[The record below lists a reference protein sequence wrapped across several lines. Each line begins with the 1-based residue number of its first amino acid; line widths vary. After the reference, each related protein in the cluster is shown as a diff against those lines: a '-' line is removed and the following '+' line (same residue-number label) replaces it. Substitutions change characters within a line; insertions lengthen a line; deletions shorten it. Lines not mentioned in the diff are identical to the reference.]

1 MAKKANNVFT
11 FLIFLHCWGTNYLM
25 GIHPSDTRD
34 TGGGISHR
42 KQHSPHNS
50 SHGCP
55 RIIHGFLFSDMK
67 TLVAKL
73 SVTQSV
79 IIRVIDNL
87 SVKDTTANYHDH
99 LLDQHLLPFTSCTAV
114 LAAHDVYA
122 SLWRAESLAIDVVD
136 KGGGLF
142 LLISSLLYNCGAT
155 CHGHAERLGEYSLP
169 VVHGD
174 CHGDYAAVRL
184 TIV

>member
-11 FLIFLHCWGTNYLM
+11 FLIFLHCWGTNYLR

-42 KQHSPHNS
+42 KQHSPRNT
-50 SHGCP
+50 SHGYP

-67 TLVAKL
+67 KLVTNP

-79 IIRVIDNL
+79 IIRVKLNL
-87 SVKDTTANYHDH
+87 SVKDTTADYHDH
-99 LLDQHLLPFTSCTAV
+99 LIDQHLLPSTSCTAV

-142 LLISSLLYNCGAT
+142 LLISSLLYTCGAAR
-155 CHGHAERLGEYSLP
+155 HSHAERLGEYSLP
-169 VVHGD
+169 VVRGD
-174 CHGDYAAVRL
+174 CHGDYAAGRL

>member
-1 MAKKANNVFT
+1 M
-11 FLIFLHCWGTNYLM
+11 
-25 GIHPSDTRD
+25 
-34 TGGGISHR
+34 
-42 KQHSPHNS
+42 
-50 SHGCP
+50 
-55 RIIHGFLFSDMK
+55 
-67 TLVAKL
+67 
-73 SVTQSV
+73 TQSV

-87 SVKDTTANYHDH
+87 SVKDTTADYHDH
-99 LLDQHLLPFTSCTAV
+99 LLDQHLLPYTSCTAV

-142 LLISSLLYNCGAT
+142 LLISNLLYTCGAT
-155 CHGHAERLGEYSLP
+155 RHGHAERLGEYSLP

-174 CHGDYAAVRL
+174 CHGDYAAGRL

>member
-1 MAKKANNVFT
+1 M
-11 FLIFLHCWGTNYLM
+11 
-25 GIHPSDTRD
+25 S
-34 TGGGISHR
+34 
-42 KQHSPHNS
+42 
-50 SHGCP
+50 
-55 RIIHGFLFSDMK
+55 HGFLLSDKKARNK
-67 TLVAKL
+67 TIRG
-73 SVTQSV
+73 SSV

-87 SVKDTTANYHDH
+87 SVKDTTADYHDH
-99 LLDQHLLPFTSCTAV
+99 LIDQHLLPSTSCTAV

-142 LLISSLLYNCGAT
+142 LLISSLLYTCGAT
-155 CHGHAERLGEYSLP
+155 RHSHAERLGEHSLP

-174 CHGDYAAVRL
+174 CHGDYAAGRL

>member
-1 MAKKANNVFT
+1 MT
-11 FLIFLHCWGTNYLM
+11 H
-25 GIHPSDTRD
+25 
-34 TGGGISHR
+34 
-42 KQHSPHNS
+42 
-50 SHGCP
+50 
-55 RIIHGFLFSDMK
+55 
-67 TLVAKL
+67 
-73 SVTQSV
+73 SV

-87 SVKDTTANYHDH
+87 SVRDTTADYHDH

-114 LAAHDVYA
+114 LAAHDVHA

-142 LLISSLLYNCGAT
+142 LLISSLLYTCGAAR
-155 CHGHAERLGEYSLP
+155 HSHAERLGEYSLP

-174 CHGDYAAVRL
+174 CHGDYTAVRL

>member
-34 TGGGISHR
+34 TRGGISHR

-55 RIIHGFLFSDMK
+55 RMCHGFLFSDK
-67 TLVAKL
+67 KLVTKS
-73 SVTQSV
+73 SVTHSV

-87 SVKDTTANYHDH
+87 SVKDTTADYHDH

-142 LLISSLLYNCGAT
+142 LLISSLLYTCGAAR
-155 CHGHAERLGEYSLP
+155 HSHAERLGEYSLP

-174 CHGDYAAVRL
+174 CHGDYAAGRL

>member
-1 MAKKANNVFT
+1 MTQSVIIRVKLNLSLKHTTEN
-11 FLIFLHCWGTNYLM
+11 HG
-25 GIHPSDTRD
+25 D
-34 TGGGISHR
+34 
-42 KQHSPHNS
+42 NS
-50 SHGCP
+50 SHGYP
-55 RIIHGFLFSDMK
+55 RISHGFLFSDK
-67 TLVAKL
+67 KLVTNP

-87 SVKDTTANYHDH
+87 SVKDTTADYHDH

-114 LAAHDVYA
+114 LAAHNVYA

-142 LLISSLLYNCGAT
+142 LLTSSLLYTCGAT
-155 CHGHAERLGEYSLP
+155 RHSHAERLGEYSLP

-174 CHGDYAAVRL
+174 CHGDYAAVRF

>member
-1 MAKKANNVFT
+1 MT
-11 FLIFLHCWGTNYLM
+11 H
-25 GIHPSDTRD
+25 
-34 TGGGISHR
+34 
-42 KQHSPHNS
+42 
-50 SHGCP
+50 
-55 RIIHGFLFSDMK
+55 
-67 TLVAKL
+67 
-73 SVTQSV
+73 SV

-87 SVKDTTANYHDH
+87 SVKDTTADYHDH

-122 SLWRAESLAIDVVD
+122 SLWRAESLSIDVVD

-142 LLISSLLYNCGAT
+142 LLISSLLYTCGAAR
-155 CHGHAERLGEYSLP
+155 HGHAERLGEYSLP

-174 CHGDYAAVRL
+174 CHGDYAAVRF

>member
-34 TGGGISHR
+34 TRGGISHR

-50 SHGCP
+50 SHGYP
-55 RIIHGFLFSDMK
+55 RISHGFLFSDIK
-67 TLVAKL
+67 KLVIIRDP
-73 SVTQSV
+73 SV

-87 SVKDTTANYHDH
+87 SVKDTTADYHDH
-99 LLDQHLLPFTSCTAV
+99 LIDQHLLPSTSCTAV

-122 SLWRAESLAIDVVD
+122 SLWRAESLSIDVVD

-142 LLISSLLYNCGAT
+142 LLISSLLYTCGAT
-155 CHGHAERLGEYSLP
+155 RHSHAERLGE
-169 VVHGD
+169 
-174 CHGDYAAVRL
+174 
-184 TIV
+184 

>member
-1 MAKKANNVFT
+1 
-11 FLIFLHCWGTNYLM
+11 
-25 GIHPSDTRD
+25 
-34 TGGGISHR
+34 
-42 KQHSPHNS
+42 
-50 SHGCP
+50 
-55 RIIHGFLFSDMK
+55 MK

-87 SVKDTTANYHDH
+87 SVKDTTADYHDH
-99 LLDQHLLPFTSCTAV
+99 LLDQHLLPSTSCTAV

-142 LLISSLLYNCGAT
+142 LLISSLLYTCGAAR
-155 CHGHAERLGEYSLP
+155 HGHAERLGEYCLP

-174 CHGDYAAVRL
+174 CHGDYAAVRF

>member
-1 MAKKANNVFT
+1 MST
-11 FLIFLHCWGTNYLM
+11 
-25 GIHPSDTRD
+25 DE
-34 TGGGISHR
+34 
-42 KQHSPHNS
+42 
-50 SHGCP
+50 P
-55 RIIHGFLFSDMK
+55 RISLFRHEKARNKIIRDP
-67 TLVAKL
+67 
-73 SVTQSV
+73 SV

-87 SVKDTTANYHDH
+87 SVKDTTADYHDH
-99 LLDQHLLPFTSCTAV
+99 LLDQHLLPFMSCTAV

-142 LLISSLLYNCGAT
+142 LLISSLLYTCGAAR
-155 CHGHAERLGEYSLP
+155 HGHAERLGEYCLP

-174 CHGDYAAVRL
+174 CHGDYAAGRI

>member
-1 MAKKANNVFT
+1 MSHGFLFSDKKLV
-11 FLIFLHCWGTNYLM
+11 TN
-25 GIHPSDTRD
+25 PSVPHSVIIRVKRNLRLRD
-34 TGGGISHR
+34 TTENHGD
-42 KQHSPHNS
+42 NA
-50 SHGCP
+50 SHGYP
-55 RIIHGFLFSDMK
+55 RMSHGFLFSDMK
-67 TLVAKL
+67 KARNKTIRDP
-73 SVTQSV
+73 SV

-87 SVKDTTANYHDH
+87 SVRDTTADYHDH
-99 LLDQHLLPFTSCTAV
+99 LLDQHLLPFMSCTAV

-155 CHGHAERLGEYSLP
+155 CHGHAERLGEYCLP
-169 VVHGD
+169 VVHSD
-174 CHGDYAAVRL
+174 CHGDYAAVRF

>member
-11 FLIFLHCWGTNYLM
+11 FLIFLHCWGTNYLR

-34 TGGGISHR
+34 TGVGISHR

-87 SVKDTTANYHDH
+87 SVKDTTADYHDH

-142 LLISSLLYNCGAT
+142 LLISSLLYTCGAT
-155 CHGHAERLGEYSLP
+155 RHSHAERLGEYSLP
-169 VVHGD
+169 VVHSD
-174 CHGDYAAVRL
+174 CHGDYAAVRF

>member
-1 MAKKANNVFT
+1 MILGEASATANSIPLIQLFT
-11 FLIFLHCWGTNYLM
+11 RMST
-25 GIHPSDTRD
+25 DE
-34 TGGGISHR
+34 
-42 KQHSPHNS
+42 
-50 SHGCP
+50 P
-55 RIIHGFLFSDMK
+55 RISLFRHEKARNKIIRDP
-67 TLVAKL
+67 
-73 SVTQSV
+73 SV

-87 SVKDTTANYHDH
+87 SVKDTTADYHDH
-99 LLDQHLLPFTSCTAV
+99 LLDQHLLPSTSCTAV

-142 LLISSLLYNCGAT
+142 LLISSLLYTCGAAR
-155 CHGHAERLGEYSLP
+155 HSHAERLGEHSLP

-174 CHGDYAAVRL
+174 CHGDYAAVRF

>member
-1 MAKKANNVFT
+1 MIQGEASATANSIPLTQRFT
-11 FLIFLHCWGTNYLM
+11 QMST
-25 GIHPSDTRD
+25 DE
-34 TGGGISHR
+34 
-42 KQHSPHNS
+42 
-50 SHGCP
+50 P
-55 RIIHGFLFSDMK
+55 RISLSDK
-67 TLVAKL
+67 KLVTNP

-87 SVKDTTANYHDH
+87 SVKDTTADYHDH
-99 LLDQHLLPFTSCTAV
+99 LIDQHLLPSTSCTAV

-142 LLISSLLYNCGAT
+142 LLISSLLYTCGAAR
-155 CHGHAERLGEYSLP
+155 HGHAERLGEYSLP

-174 CHGDYAAVRL
+174 CHGDYAAVRF

>member
-11 FLIFLHCWGTNYLM
+11 FLIFLHCWGTNYLR

-55 RIIHGFLFSDMK
+55 RMSHGFLFSDMK
-67 TLVAKL
+67 KLVTKS
-73 SVTQSV
+73 SVTHSV

-87 SVKDTTANYHDH
+87 SVRDTTADYHDH
-99 LLDQHLLPFTSCTAV
+99 LLDQHLLPSTSCTAV
-114 LAAHDVYA
+114 LAAHDVYT

-142 LLISSLLYNCGAT
+142 LLISSLLYTCGAT

-169 VVHGD
+169 IVHGD
-174 CHGDYAAVRL
+174 CHGDYAAGRL

>member
-42 KQHSPHNS
+42 KQYSPHNS

-55 RIIHGFLFSDMK
+55 RMSQGFLFQAK
-67 TLVAKL
+67 KLVTKS

-79 IIRVIDNL
+79 IIRVKLNL
-87 SVKDTTANYHDH
+87 RLKDTTAGHHDH
-99 LLDQHLLPFTSCTAV
+99 LLDQHLFPFTSCTAV
-114 LAAHDVYA
+114 LAAHDVHA

-142 LLISSLLYNCGAT
+142 LLIYSLLYTCGAT
-155 CHGHAERLGEYSLP
+155 RHSHAERLGEYSLP

-174 CHGDYAAVRL
+174 CHRDYAAVRF

>member
-1 MAKKANNVFT
+1 MT
-11 FLIFLHCWGTNYLM
+11 HC
-25 GIHPSDTRD
+25 
-34 TGGGISHR
+34 
-42 KQHSPHNS
+42 
-50 SHGCP
+50 
-55 RIIHGFLFSDMK
+55 
-67 TLVAKL
+67 
-73 SVTQSV
+73 V

-87 SVKDTTANYHDH
+87 SVKDTTAEYHDC

-142 LLISSLLYNCGAT
+142 LLISNLLYTCGAT
-155 CHGHAERLGEYSLP
+155 RHSHAERLGEYSLP

-174 CHGDYAAVRL
+174 CHGDYAAVRF

>member
-34 TGGGISHR
+34 TRGGISHR

-67 TLVAKL
+67 TLVANP
-73 SVTQSV
+73 SVTHSV
-79 IIRVIDNL
+79 IIRVKLNL
-87 SVKDTTANYHDH
+87 SLKHTTEN
-99 LLDQHLLPFTSCTAV
+99 
-114 LAAHDVYA
+114 
-122 SLWRAESLAIDVVD
+122 
-136 KGGGLF
+136 
-142 LLISSLLYNCGAT
+142 
-155 CHGHAERLGEYSLP
+155 
-169 VVHGD
+169 HGD
-174 CHGDYAAVRL
+174 NSSHGCPRMSQGFLFSDKKTRNKSIHDTVRDNPCDR
-184 TIV
+184 

>member
-1 MAKKANNVFT
+1 METTLHTDVHGLVTVFSFQTKKLV
-11 FLIFLHCWGTNYLM
+11 TN
-25 GIHPSDTRD
+25 P
-34 TGGGISHR
+34 
-42 KQHSPHNS
+42 
-50 SHGCP
+50 
-55 RIIHGFLFSDMK
+55 
-67 TLVAKL
+67 
-73 SVTQSV
+73 SVTHSV

-87 SVKDTTANYHDH
+87 SVKDTTADYHDH

-142 LLISSLLYNCGAT
+142 LLISSLLYTCGAAR
-155 CHGHAERLGEYSLP
+155 HGHAERLGEYSLP

-174 CHGDYAAVRL
+174 CHGDYAAVRF

>member
-1 MAKKANNVFT
+1 MSTDV
-11 FLIFLHCWGTNYLM
+11 
-25 GIHPSDTRD
+25 
-34 TGGGISHR
+34 
-42 KQHSPHNS
+42 
-50 SHGCP
+50 P
-55 RIIHGFLFSDMK
+55 RISLFRHEKARSK
-67 TLVAKL
+67 TIRG
-73 SVTQSV
+73 SSV

-87 SVKDTTANYHDH
+87 SVRDTTADYHDH
-99 LLDQHLLPFTSCTAV
+99 LLDQLLLPSTSCTAV

-142 LLISSLLYNCGAT
+142 LLISSLLYTCGAARHSHT
-155 CHGHAERLGEYSLP
+155 ERLGEYSLP

-174 CHGDYAAVRL
+174 CHGDYAAGRL

>member
-1 MAKKANNVFT
+1 M
-11 FLIFLHCWGTNYLM
+11 
-25 GIHPSDTRD
+25 
-34 TGGGISHR
+34 
-42 KQHSPHNS
+42 
-50 SHGCP
+50 
-55 RIIHGFLFSDMK
+55 
-67 TLVAKL
+67 
-73 SVTQSV
+73 TQSV

-87 SVKDTTANYHDH
+87 SVRDTTADYHDH

-142 LLISSLLYNCGAT
+142 LLISSLLYTCGAAR
-155 CHGHAERLGEYSLP
+155 HSHAERLGEYSLP

-174 CHGDYAAVRL
+174 CHGDYAAVRF

>member
-1 MAKKANNVFT
+1 MR
-11 FLIFLHCWGTNYLM
+11 

-34 TGGGISHR
+34 TGVGISHR
-42 KQHSPHNS
+42 KQYSPHNS

-99 LLDQHLLPFTSCTAV
+99 LLDQHLLPSTSCTAV

-142 LLISSLLYNCGAT
+142 LLISSLLYTCGAAR
-155 CHGHAERLGEYSLP
+155 HSHAERLGEYSLP

-174 CHGDYAAVRL
+174 CRGDYAAGRL